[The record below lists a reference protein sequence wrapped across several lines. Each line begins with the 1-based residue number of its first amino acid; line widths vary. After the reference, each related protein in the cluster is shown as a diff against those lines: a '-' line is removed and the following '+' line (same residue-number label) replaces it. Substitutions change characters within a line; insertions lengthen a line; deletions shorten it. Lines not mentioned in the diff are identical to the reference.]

1 MLERKSD
8 NKYILDGSEYSAD
21 SLLSAVMAKDDNE
34 GVKRELDAEK
44 AAKLDTLFSA
54 YSNVPSFAGL
64 MFMSGSAELFEYI
77 AVSEDKVLLK
87 VVAMA
92 MGYMTD
98 DEMMERIKNSGSE
111 SSSYK
116 KWWMEYAEGVLT
128 CDGFDSFR
136 FGSVKRDRN
145 GCYLYDNEKA
155 VLYAEVSRSGDEKR
169 DFLLSITLLGN
180 PEAIDDEE
188 KNREFEW
195 CCYFDDM
202 LSKEDA
208 TLLGGALRTIDPYG
222 EKSRLM
228 RRYDVVYHELLPSEA
243 ALVTRELVKLMD
255 MYPPEN

>member
-1 MLERKSD
+1 MLERKSE
-8 NKYILDGSEYSAD
+8 NTYLLDDKEYDAAA
-21 SLLSAVMAKDDNE
+21 LLDAVMAKDDSD
-34 GVKRELDAEK
+34 GGKREISAES
-44 AAKLDTLFSA
+44 AAKLDAMFSA
-54 YSNVPSFAGL
+54 YSNVPSFAGM
-64 MFMSGSAELFEYI
+64 MFMSGSAELFEYL
-77 AVSEDKVLLK
+77 ASSDDDVLLK
-87 VVAMA
+87 AVAAA
-92 MGYMTD
+92 MGYITD
-98 DEMMERIKNSGSE
+98 EEQMERIKNSGAE

-116 KWWMEYAEGVLT
+116 RWWMEYAEGVLT
-128 CDGFDSFR
+128 SEGFDSFR

-155 VLYAEVSRSGDEKR
+155 VLYAEVSRRGSEKR
-169 DFLLSITLLGN
+169 DFLLSLTLLGN

-208 TLLGGALRTIDPYG
+208 RLLGGTLRTIDPYG

-243 ALVTRELVKLMD
+243 ALVTRELIKLMD